1 MRISILSAAIAL
13 SVLAMPVLAQQAP
26 TAAVVTANEPGKVAV
41 AETVKASATVTA
53 IDKETRKVS
62 LKNAEGKTFDLVAGE
77 EVTNLQN
84 LKVGDVVALR
94 YLQLLDLELLK
105 GTAGVRKRVVEVEGS
120 KAAAGEQPGAGAGMQ
135 VTIYADVIDVDK
147 AQQTIRVKGVDNT
160 LTLKVKDPAQFA
172 LIAKGDQIKA
182 VQTTAIAI
190 GIVPKQP

>member
-1 MRISILSAAIAL
+1 MWPS
-13 SVLAMPVLAQQAP
+13 
-26 TAAVVTANEPGKVAV
+26 PGPGQPGRRG
-41 AETVKASATVTA
+41 EGRGDRYRHRSR
-53 IDKETRKVS
+53 DPQGQPE
-62 LKNAEGKTFDLVAGE
+62 NAEGKTFDLVAGE

-105 GTAGVRKRVVEVEGS
+105 GTAGVRKRVVEVDGS

-172 LIAKGDQIKA
+172 LIAKGIRSRRSRPRQS
-182 VQTTAIAI
+182 
-190 GIVPKQP
+190 P

>member
-1 MRISILSAAIAL
+1 MKLKHAWIAGLLSLSPTALVYAAEVATNVAIAPGQA
-13 SVLAMPVLAQQAP
+13 SLAEE
-26 TAAVVTANEPGKVAV
+26 VTA
-41 AETVKASATVTA
+41 KATITA
-53 IDKETRKVS
+53 IDTATRKVS
-62 LKNAEGKTFDLVAGE
+62 LKNAEGQVFDIVAGD

-84 LKVGDVVALR
+84 LKVGDEVALR

-120 KAAAGEQPGAGAGMQ
+120 KAAAGDKPAAGAGMQ

-147 AQQTIRVKGVDNT
+147 AQQSIRVKGVDKT

-182 VQTTAIAI
+182 VQT
-190 GIVPKQP
+190 

>member
-1 MRISILSAAIAL
+1 MKLKHAWIAGLLSLSPTALVYAAEVATNVAIAPGQA
-13 SVLAMPVLAQQAP
+13 SLAEE
-26 TAAVVTANEPGKVAV
+26 VTAR
-41 AETVKASATVTA
+41 ATITA
-53 IDKETRKVS
+53 IDTTTRKVS
-62 LKNAEGKTFDLVAGE
+62 LKNAEDQVFDIVAGD

-120 KAAAGEQPGAGAGMQ
+120 KAPAGDKPGAGAGMQ

-147 AQQTIRVKGVDNT
+147 AQQSIRVKGVDKT

-182 VQTTAIAI
+182 VQTTAIGI
-190 GIVPKQP
+190 GIVPEQK

>member
-1 MRISILSAAIAL
+1 MKLKHAWIAGLLSLSPTALVYAAEVATNVAIAPGQA
-13 SVLAMPVLAQQAP
+13 SLAEE
-26 TAAVVTANEPGKVAV
+26 VTAR
-41 AETVKASATVTA
+41 ATITA
-53 IDKETRKVS
+53 IDTANRKVS
-62 LKNAEGKTFDLVAGE
+62 LKNAEDQVFDIVAGD

-120 KAAAGEQPGAGAGMQ
+120 KAPAGDKPGAGAGMQ

-147 AQQTIRVKGVDNT
+147 AQQSIKVKGVDKT

-182 VQTTAIAI
+182 VQTTAIGI
-190 GIVPKQP
+190 GIVPEQK

>member
-1 MRISILSAAIAL
+1 MKLKHAWIAGVLTLCVNPLIQAAE
-13 SVLAMPVLAQQAP
+13 
-26 TAAVVTANEPGKVAV
+26 VTANVAV
-41 AETVKASATVTA
+41 TPGQASLAEEVKAEATVTA
-53 IDKETRKVS
+53 IDLATRKIS
-62 LKNAEGKTFDLVAGE
+62 LKNAEGQTFDLVAGE
-77 EVTNLQN
+77 EVTNLKN

-120 KAAAGEQPGAGAGMQ
+120 KAAAGEKPGAGAGMQ

-147 AQQTIRVKGVDNT
+147 AQQTIRVKGVDDT

>member
-1 MRISILSAAIAL
+1 MKLKHAWIAGVLTLCVNPLIQAAE
-13 SVLAMPVLAQQAP
+13 
-26 TAAVVTANEPGKVAV
+26 VTANVAV
-41 AETVKASATVTA
+41 TPGQASLAEEVKAEATVTS
-53 IDKETRKVS
+53 IDLATRKIS
-62 LKNAEGKTFDLVAGE
+62 LKNAEGQTFDLVAGE

-120 KAAAGEQPGAGAGMQ
+120 KAAAGEKPGAGAGMQ

-147 AQQTIRVKGVDNT
+147 AQQTIRVKGVDDT

>member
-1 MRISILSAAIAL
+1 MKLKHAWIAGLLSLSPTALVYAAEVATNVAIAPGQA
-13 SVLAMPVLAQQAP
+13 SLAEE
-26 TAAVVTANEPGKVAV
+26 VTAR
-41 AETVKASATVTA
+41 ATITA
-53 IDKETRKVS
+53 IDTATRKVS
-62 LKNAEGKTFDLVAGE
+62 LKNAEGQVFDIVAGD

-120 KAAAGEQPGAGAGMQ
+120 KAPAGDKPGAGAGMQ

-147 AQQTIRVKGVDNT
+147 AQQSIKVKGVDKT

-182 VQTTAIAI
+182 VQTTAIGI
-190 GIVPKQP
+190 GIVPEQK

>member
-1 MRISILSAAIAL
+1 MKLKHAWIAGVLTLCVNPLIQAAE
-13 SVLAMPVLAQQAP
+13 
-26 TAAVVTANEPGKVAV
+26 VTANVAV
-41 AETVKASATVTA
+41 TPGQASLAEEVKAEATVTA
-53 IDKETRKVS
+53 IDLATRKIS

-105 GTAGVRKRVVEVEGS
+105 GTAGVRKRVVEVERS

-147 AQQTIRVKGVDNT
+147 AQQTIRVKGVDDT

>member
-1 MRISILSAAIAL
+1 MLTLCVNPLIQAAE
-13 SVLAMPVLAQQAP
+13 
-26 TAAVVTANEPGKVAV
+26 VTANVAV
-41 AETVKASATVTA
+41 TPGQASLAEEVKAEATVTA
-53 IDKETRKVS
+53 IDLATRKIS
-62 LKNAEGKTFDLVAGE
+62 LKNAEGQTFDLVAGE

-120 KAAAGEQPGAGAGMQ
+120 KAAAGEKPGAGAGIQ

-147 AQQTIRVKGVDNT
+147 AQQTIRVKGVDDT

>member
-1 MRISILSAAIAL
+1 MKLKHAWIAGLLSLSPTALVYAAEVATNVAIAPGQA
-13 SVLAMPVLAQQAP
+13 SLAEE
-26 TAAVVTANEPGKVAV
+26 VTAR
-41 AETVKASATVTA
+41 ATITA
-53 IDKETRKVS
+53 IDTTTRKVS
-62 LKNAEGKTFDLVAGE
+62 LKNAEDQVFDIVAGD

-120 KAAAGEQPGAGAGMQ
+120 KATAGDKPGAGAGMQ

-147 AQQTIRVKGVDNT
+147 AQQSIRVKGVDKT

-182 VQTTAIAI
+182 VQTTAIGI
-190 GIVPKQP
+190 GIVPEQK

>member
-1 MRISILSAAIAL
+1 MKLKHAWIAGVLTLCVNPLIQAAE
-13 SVLAMPVLAQQAP
+13 
-26 TAAVVTANEPGKVAV
+26 VTANVAV
-41 AETVKASATVTA
+41 TPGQASLAEEVKAEATVTA
-53 IDKETRKVS
+53 IDLATRKIS

-120 KAAAGEQPGAGAGMQ
+120 KAATGEQPGAGAGMQ

-190 GIVPKQP
+190 GIVPKP

>member
-1 MRISILSAAIAL
+1 MKLKHAWIAGVLTLCVNPLIQAAE
-13 SVLAMPVLAQQAP
+13 
-26 TAAVVTANEPGKVAV
+26 VTANVAV
-41 AETVKASATVTA
+41 TPGQASLAEEVKAEATVTA
-53 IDKETRKVS
+53 IDLATRKIS

-105 GTAGVRKRVVEVEGS
+105 GTAGVRRGGGEEEGTE
-120 KAAAGEQPGAGAGMQ
+120 APAGERPRAGAGMQ
-135 VTIYADVIDVDK
+135 VTIYPDVIDVDK
-147 AQQTIRVKGVDNT
+147 AQQTIRVKGVDDT

-190 GIVPKQP
+190 GIVPKP

>member
-1 MRISILSAAIAL
+1 MKLKHAWIAGVLTLCVNPLIQAAE
-13 SVLAMPVLAQQAP
+13 
-26 TAAVVTANEPGKVAV
+26 VTANVAV
-41 AETVKASATVTA
+41 TPGQASLAEEVKAEATVTA
-53 IDKETRKVS
+53 IDLATRKIS

-120 KAAAGEQPGAGAGMQ
+120 KAATGEQPGAGAGMQ

-147 AQQTIRVKGVDNT
+147 AQQTIRVKGVDDT

-190 GIVPKQP
+190 GIVPKP

>member
-1 MRISILSAAIAL
+1 MKLKHAWIAGLLSLSPTALVYAAEVATNVAIAPGQA
-13 SVLAMPVLAQQAP
+13 SLAEE
-26 TAAVVTANEPGKVAV
+26 VTAR
-41 AETVKASATVTA
+41 ATITA
-53 IDKETRKVS
+53 IDTTTRKVS
-62 LKNAEGKTFDLVAGE
+62 LKNAEDQVFDIVAGD

-105 GTAGVRKRVVEVEGS
+105 GAAGVRKRVVEVEGS
-120 KAAAGEQPGAGAGMQ
+120 KAPAGDKPGAGAGMQ

-147 AQQTIRVKGVDNT
+147 AQQSIRVKGVDKT

-182 VQTTAIAI
+182 VQTTAIGI
-190 GIVPKQP
+190 GIVPEQK

>member
-1 MRISILSAAIAL
+1 MKLKHAWIAGVLTLCVNPLIQAAE
-13 SVLAMPVLAQQAP
+13 
-26 TAAVVTANEPGKVAV
+26 VTANVAV
-41 AETVKASATVTA
+41 TPGQASLAEEVKAEATVTA
-53 IDKETRKVS
+53 IDLATRKIS

-120 KAAAGEQPGAGAGMQ
+120 KAATGEQPGAGAGMQ

-147 AQQTIRVKGVDNT
+147 AQQTVTVKGVDHT
-160 LTLKVKDPAQFA
+160 LVVKVHNPAQFA

-182 VQTTAIAI
+182 VQTQAVGI
-190 GIVPKQP
+190 GIVPEKK

>member
-1 MRISILSAAIAL
+1 MKLKHAWIAGVLTLCVNPLIQAAE
-13 SVLAMPVLAQQAP
+13 
-26 TAAVVTANEPGKVAV
+26 VTTNVAV
-41 AETVKASATVTA
+41 TPGQASLAEEVKAEATVTA
-53 IDKETRKVS
+53 IDLATRKIS

-120 KAAAGEQPGAGAGMQ
+120 KAATGEQPGAGAGMQ

-147 AQQTIRVKGVDNT
+147 AQQTIRVKGVDDT

>member
-1 MRISILSAAIAL
+1 MKLKHAWIAGVLTLCVNPLIQAAE
-13 SVLAMPVLAQQAP
+13 
-26 TAAVVTANEPGKVAV
+26 VTANVAV
-41 AETVKASATVTA
+41 TPGQASLAEEVKAEATVTA
-53 IDKETRKVS
+53 IDLATRKIS

-105 GTAGVRKRVVEVEGS
+105 GTAGVRKRVVEVEGG
-120 KAAAGEQPGAGAGMQ
+120 KAAAGEKPAAGAGMQ

-147 AQQTIRVKGVDNT
+147 AHQTIRVKGVDHT
-160 LTLKVKDPAQFA
+160 LTLKVQDPAQFA

-190 GIVPKQP
+190 GIAPQSP

>member
-1 MRISILSAAIAL
+1 MKLKHAWIAGVLTLCVNPLIQAAE
-13 SVLAMPVLAQQAP
+13 
-26 TAAVVTANEPGKVAV
+26 VTANVAV
-41 AETVKASATVTA
+41 TPGQASLAEEVKAEATVTA
-53 IDKETRKVS
+53 IDLATRKVS
-62 LKNAEGKTFDLVAGE
+62 LKNAEGKTFYLVAGE

-120 KAAAGEQPGAGAGMQ
+120 KAEAGEEPGAGAGMQ

-190 GIVPKQP
+190 GIVPKP